1 MGYIPTLSED
11 HYVDSI
17 DKKLDHLVSYF
28 ILSDVNQSLL
38 FRGDILSLAFT
49 YYSGI
54 NEPQVFENKLRSDLS
69 FILEKYFRKVDVDI
83 EIREK
88 ERQNDVDILL
98 YVSVMDDNGNE
109 SKLSKIVIIRN
120 SKIEKLINITSSGF
134 KDGLLTVL

>member
-134 KDGLLTVL
+134 KDGLLTAL